1 MIGIFWYWSKIGGT
15 MAVKKIDWF
24 NVLAAYLIDEKQ
36 SVRDVAKMFN
46 LSYSTIRNKS
56 QRDRW
61 FWDRVLLHHR
71 AREKMR
77 LMMAYE
83 DAKAEI
89 IRQVLSGGND
99 LEEKYSTLR

>member
-46 LSYSTIRNKS
+46 LSYSTVRNRA
-56 QRDRW
+56 QRDHW
-61 FWDRVLLHHR
+61 FRHRVLLHHR

-77 LMMAYE
+77 LIMVYE
-83 DAKAEI
+83 DAKTEA
-89 IRQVLSGGND
+89 IRQALSGKDD
-99 LEEKYSTLR
+99 LEGNYSTLW